1 MAKITALNLGKMGAL
16 KLRVKEG
23 SLICPQGTMQFP
35 NILKNGLG
43 LTNLEILGKKL
54 FLKQV
59 KPYKPPTKKE
69 NPMTKTQIKKK
80 IAERIVTLKRLEENA
95 NQAGTCWASQKLGFT
110 EGYISALE
118 EILGKGQPNWDFLA
132 R

>member
-1 MAKITALNLGKMGAL
+1 MAKITALNLGKMEAS
-16 KLRVKEG
+16 KLLVKGG

-59 KPYKPPTKKE
+59 KPYKPPTKKD
-69 NPMTKTQIKKK
+69 
-80 IAERIVTLKRLEENA
+80 
-95 NQAGTCWASQKLGFT
+95 
-110 EGYISALE
+110 
-118 EILGKGQPNWDFLA
+118 QPT
-132 R
+132 